1 MTHGKQNPRKV
12 IAVCGNK
19 GGGGKSTLCL
29 ALAGELRARLIDADA
44 PQHSIAA
51 WVDQRAADVERGRRM
66 QSHPLLEA
74 EDSPY
79 VGWPVDLAANPRE
92 LQAAVAQDSA
102 GVVVIDTP
110 GAVDAIADA
119 ALKMADLALVVAR
132 PNPLDFAALM
142 GQVEGFRK
150 AAKAFRIVL
159 CQVPAYER
167 AAVSDIR
174 KDLRRSYGAESLP
187 ACLGFRADFARA
199 VVGGKFVGEYR
210 AGGAAAYECR
220 AVARAVRA
228 IL

>member
-1 MTHGKQNPRKV
+1 MPHGKQNPKKV

-29 ALAGELRARLIDADA
+29 ALAGELRARLVDADA
-44 PQHSIAA
+44 PQHSLAA
-51 WVDQRAADVERGRRM
+51 WVDQRATAVEQGTSL

-74 EDSPY
+74 EDTPY

-92 LQAAVAQDSA
+92 LASAIAEDPA
-102 GVVVIDTP
+102 GVIVIDTP
-110 GAVDAIADA
+110 GAVDALADA
-119 ALKMADLALVVAR
+119 ALKLADLALVVAR

-142 GQVEGFRK
+142 GQMEGFRNM
-150 AAKAFRIVL
+150 AKACRVVL

-167 AAVSDIR
+167 AAVPDIR
-174 KDLRRSYGAESLP
+174 KDLRQSYGAESLS

-199 VVGGKFVGEYR
+199 VIGGKFVGEYR
-210 AGGAAAYECR
+210 AGGAAAYEAR

>member
-1 MTHGKQNPRKV
+1 MTHGKQNPRKI

-29 ALAGELRARLIDADA
+29 ALAGELRARLVDADA
-44 PQHSIAA
+44 PQHSLAA
-51 WVDQRAADVERGRRM
+51 WVDQRAANAERGRPL

-74 EDSPY
+74 EDTPY

-92 LQAAVAQDSA
+92 LENAVAEGSA
-102 GVVVIDTP
+102 GVVIIDTP
-110 GAVDAIADA
+110 GAVDAMADA

-159 CQVPAYER
+159 CQVPSYER
-167 AAVSDIR
+167 VAVPDIR

-210 AGGAAAYECR
+210 AGGAAAYEAR